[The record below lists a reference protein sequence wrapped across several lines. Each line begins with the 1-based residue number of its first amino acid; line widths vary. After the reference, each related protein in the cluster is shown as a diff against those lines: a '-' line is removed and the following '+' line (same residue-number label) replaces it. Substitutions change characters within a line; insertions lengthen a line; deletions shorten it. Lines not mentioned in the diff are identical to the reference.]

1 MRTAQKARLVGMRV
15 SVNDMIHAR
24 VEVKPD
30 ITFTGSAGL
39 TVGDWVEIEHDFSPG
54 VNSGG
59 GIGIIT
65 GIVDNFSHVKYILDG
80 HKENFIPVRRL
91 TCIPMP
97 FRREKAQL
105 RTRTAEAATLP
116 DGAQIHSDILPFLHS
131 NLDTPILCIC
141 KR

>member
-1 MRTAQKARLVGMRV
+1 
-15 SVNDMIHAR
+15 MIHAR
-24 VEVKPD
+24 VKVKPD

-65 GIVDNFSHVKYILDG
+65 GIVDNFSHVKYIVDG
-80 HKENFIPVRRL
+80 HKEKFVPVRRL
-91 TCIPMP
+91 TCISMP

-105 RTRTAEAATLP
+105 WTRSAETAKLP
-116 DGAQIHSDILPFLHS
+116 DGVQIHSDMIPFFH
-131 NLDTPILCIC
+131 
-141 KR
+141 